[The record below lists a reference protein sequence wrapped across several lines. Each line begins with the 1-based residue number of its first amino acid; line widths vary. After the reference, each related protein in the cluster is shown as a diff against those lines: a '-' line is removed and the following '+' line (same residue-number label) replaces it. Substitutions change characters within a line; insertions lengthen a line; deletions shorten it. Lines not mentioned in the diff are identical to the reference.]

1 MYIDIHNNYV
11 HVSCMYSG
19 ERKKGDLKVYYA
31 IMTIV
36 RSSNWL
42 NDDDDGIGLVWPFA
56 LLLILLHVP
65 CLYYLVSCFSK
76 LCKSSPLSIRV
87 NLFFDQCKSFLITLN
102 ILTSKIYVTC
112 IKSIK

>member
-1 MYIDIHNNYV
+1 MHNSTRYMVDVDVVYVYIV
-11 HVSCMYSG
+11 VVG
-19 ERKKGDLKVYYA
+19 ERGDLKVYYA

-65 CLYYLVSCFSK
+65 CLYYLGPLPVLFYFFHLSSITSCVLWYCFK
-76 LCKSSPLSIRV
+76 
-87 NLFFDQCKSFLITLN
+87 
-102 ILTSKIYVTC
+102 IL
-112 IKSIK
+112 